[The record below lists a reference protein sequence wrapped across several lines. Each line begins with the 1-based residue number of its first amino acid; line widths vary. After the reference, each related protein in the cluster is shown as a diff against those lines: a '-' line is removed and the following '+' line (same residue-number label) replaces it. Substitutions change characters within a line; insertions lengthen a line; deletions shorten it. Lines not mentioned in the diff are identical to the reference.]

1 MRQKE
6 LTDKSESYMMQNGS
20 LADKRKVTG
29 SEGKPHT
36 QKSLCITK
44 TIPALH
50 LASVFADD
58 KGCES
63 VWNSKSTDSRAG
75 ICRLLQRAG
84 MDAGAGCDKAV
95 RHVYRE

>member
-44 TIPALH
+44 T
-50 LASVFADD
+50 
-58 KGCES
+58 KE
-63 VWNSKSTDSRAG
+63 TTTR
-75 ICRLLQRAG
+75 
-84 MDAGAGCDKAV
+84 
-95 RHVYRE
+95 